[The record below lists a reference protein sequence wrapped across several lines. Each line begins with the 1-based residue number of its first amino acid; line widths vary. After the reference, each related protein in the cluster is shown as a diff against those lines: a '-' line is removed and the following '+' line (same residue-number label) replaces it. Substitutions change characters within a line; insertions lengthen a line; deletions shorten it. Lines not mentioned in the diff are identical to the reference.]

1 MGFGLSQ
8 RNKLKNLA
16 LWHFRPMTSLTNAN
30 LHTCLT
36 RSQTHRFL
44 TFAQWLPNH
53 ASLTVR
59 LLTLLAS
66 NPSAHSQL
74 LMVLTTSPHSK
85 VSRHAFVELL
95 DHAGSVENPN
105 NQAQDKANV
114 LMQLK
119 QEVVDF
125 LLQCL
130 VFPAPTVAH
139 VLLGFET
146 TGLGIRHTVL
156 QHPG

>member
-1 MGFGLSQ
+1 
-8 RNKLKNLA
+8 
-16 LWHFRPMTSLTNAN
+16 LTY
-30 LHTCLT
+30 
-36 RSQTHRFL
+36 
-44 TFAQWLPNH
+44 AQWLPKH

-66 NPSAHSQL
+66 NPSGHAQL
-74 LMVLTTSPHSK
+74 LMVLSTAPQSK
-85 VSRHAFVELL
+85 VSRYAFVELL
-95 DHAGSVENPN
+95 DHAGQVENPN
-105 NQAQDKANV
+105 NQAQDKSDV

-146 TGLGIRHTVL
+146 SGHGIRHTVL
-156 QHPG
+156 QHPGKNTGNWFCTRKITLKKYVNSLQN